1 MIPAAKSPAFN
12 RWFSRHAEQRIRAHF
27 SAVRLAGRHHLADA
41 LATGPV
47 LVVSNHCSW
56 WDPLWLLALS
66 NRIVVADA
74 YAMMDAKNLERLPFF
89 AKVGAFGVDRA
100 RPDDG
105 ARSVRYA
112 ARLLDAPGKVL
123 FVFPQGEERASTLR
137 PLGFLGG
144 SAAIARVARRAA
156 VVPMAVRYEHGGEP
170 RPVLYASL
178 GVPLARH
185 EDVEAGRGAQEAAV
199 TAELERIDT
208 LLVRGEGAFET
219 LWTTPPSVWERWA
232 ERALA
237 WWTRGAIAARE

>member
-12 RWFSRHAEQRIRAHF
+12 RWFSRHAEQRIRGHF
-27 SAVRLAGRHHLADA
+27 SAVRLAGRQHLVDA
-41 LATGPV
+41 LVRGPV

-56 WDPLWLLALS
+56 WDPIWLLALS
-66 NRIVVADA
+66 NRLIEADA

-89 AKVGAFGVDRA
+89 AKVGAFGVDRT

-105 ARSVRYA
+105 ARAVRYA
-112 ARLLDAPGKVL
+112 ARLLDTPGKVL
-123 FVFPQGEERASTLR
+123 FVFPQGEERASTQR

-144 SAAIARVARRAA
+144 SAAIARVARRAS

-170 RPVLYASL
+170 RPVLWASL
-178 GVPLARH
+178 GVPLGRDD
-185 EDVEAGRGAQEAAV
+185 DVEAGRAAQEAAV

-208 LLVRGEGAFET
+208 MLVRGEGVFET
-219 LWTTPPSVWERWA
+219 LWTTPPSTWERWA

-237 WWTRGAIAARE
+237 WWTRGAIAVQE